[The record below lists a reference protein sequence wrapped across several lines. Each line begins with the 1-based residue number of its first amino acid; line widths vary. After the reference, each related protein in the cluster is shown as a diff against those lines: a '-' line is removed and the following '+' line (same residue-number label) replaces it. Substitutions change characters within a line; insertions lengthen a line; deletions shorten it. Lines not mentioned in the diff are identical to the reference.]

1 MLVGLSV
8 CCIDGEPPFLCGFG
22 WLSAASVCD
31 CLRRRVRMQSKAA
44 RAAKMAAATTE
55 PITIPAIAPPDKPL
69 FEVSASAAAEV
80 VTIGWRVTVAAG
92 IETPSQRE
100 VALAL
105 TQHVSV
111 ELGELEAQYV
121 QRPIVLDEKP
131 QFFDSLS
138 DPLTQL
144 PLRELDGDEQTVKSA
159 RICFI

>member
-1 MLVGLSV
+1 
-8 CCIDGEPPFLCGFG
+8 
-22 WLSAASVCD
+22 
-31 CLRRRVRMQSKAA
+31 MQSKAA
-44 RAAKMAAATTE
+44 RAARMAAATTE

-69 FEVSASAAAEV
+69 FEVLSSAAAEV
-80 VTIGWRVTVAAG
+80 VTIGCRVTVAAG

-121 QRPIVLDEKP
+121 QRPIVFVEKP
-131 QFFDSLS
+131 QFLSSLS
-138 DPLTQL
+138 DPLIQL
-144 PLRELDGDEQTVKSA
+144 PLRESDGDEQTVKSA

>member
-1 MLVGLSV
+1 
-8 CCIDGEPPFLCGFG
+8 
-22 WLSAASVCD
+22 
-31 CLRRRVRMQSKAA
+31 MQSKAA
-44 RAAKMAAATTE
+44 KAARMAAATTE

-69 FEVSASAAAEV
+69 FEVLAAAAAAAVV
-80 VTIGWRVTVAAG
+80 VTIGCKVTVAAG

-105 TQHVSV
+105 TQQVSV

-138 DPLTQL
+138 DPLIQL
-144 PLRELDGDEQTVKSA
+144 PLRESDGDEQTVKSA